1 MRCVQSIL
9 VAVLLVCAESVA
21 QADAISG
28 FWTAL
33 ASGDTAGLRA
43 SYDDSVTIR
52 NESELLKSKW
62 GICTDSHTVN
72 VAVTDTWQ
80 DTAASGTVTTRD
92 TTFLQSYVVRC
103 CQSDTTVP
111 VSVLLTAL
119 DSLVRATNGEWNTWL
134 SAIPPGNLTQQAL
147 SATQVQLSVAT
158 GNGDD
163 TLEYVFTTADAG
175 VTWKVT
181 AELTDY

>member
-1 MRCVQSIL
+1 MRCVQTIL
-9 VAVLLVCAESVA
+9 VAVLLVCAESAA

-33 ASGDTAGLRA
+33 AAGDTASLRA
-43 SYDDSVTIR
+43 YYDDNVTIR
-52 NESELLKSKW
+52 GESELLKNKW

-80 DTAASGTVTTRD
+80 DTAAGGAITTRD
-92 TTFLQSYVVRC
+92 TTFLQSYVVRS
-103 CQSDTTVP
+103 CQADTTVP
-111 VSVLLTAL
+111 VSALLTAL
-119 DSLVRATNGEWNTWL
+119 DSLVRTTNGEWSTWL
-134 SAIPPGNLTQQAL
+134 SAIPPGSLTQQTL
-147 SATQVQLSVAT
+147 SATEVQLSVAT

-163 TLEYVFTTADAG
+163 TLQYVFTTTDAG
-175 VTWKVT
+175 VTWKIT